1 MTTKNETGDAVTIW
15 LFSDFLFHFFFF
27 FLYVEEF
34 SFLSFYFFL
43 FIAILIFFLIS
54 DDKQTKCHI
63 YKKIAMMLNKWLIM
77 SGLNIKWLSAW
88 VQNSF

>member
-15 LFSDFLFHFFFF
+15 LFSDFLFHLFF

-43 FIAILIFFLIS
+43 FIAILIFFYQWW
-54 DDKQTKCHI
+54 QT
-63 YKKIAMMLNKWLIM
+63 NKMPYLQKNRNDVEQMINYEWR
-77 SGLNIKWLSAW
+77 
-88 VQNSF
+88 

>member
-15 LFSDFLFHFFFF
+15 LFSDFLFHLFF

-43 FIAILIFFLIS
+43 FIAILIFF
-54 DDKQTKCHI
+54 
-63 YKKIAMMLNKWLIM
+63 
-77 SGLNIKWLSAW
+77 
-88 VQNSF
+88 